1 MVSTRKWATA
11 RKTCRPATTCVSGC
25 GACRL
30 RATGTAFHGMAKV
43 IGHWQAVFSLWRP
56 HWITS
61 ARSFFEAQ
69 PRFATDKMGQNFIFH
84 RIFVC
89 HFAHGRGDY
98 PGFTAQWHKLF
109 SICRNTKR
117 QGDFLVKVKKWKG
130 KKMTAPINM
139 LAILTKNIP
148 LIGLMFLCQKHLY
161 LCQNAKWK
169 FANFIAPSRARVP
182 LIYLVVG
189 IIGFKLLNIVAP
201 MFALLFRGTSVRHE
215 LIAFYTADLY
225 PFIAAVQS
233 VRDVVAAKTNTFDG
247 SFV

>member
-1 MVSTRKWATA
+1 MVTKKAVITLRYLLKTRQRRVVNTRKWATA

-148 LIGLMFLCQKHLY
+148 LIGFMFLMFLCQKHLH
-161 LCQNAKWK
+161 
-169 FANFIAPSRARVP
+169 S
-182 LIYLVVG
+182 G
-189 IIGFKLLNIVAP
+189 
-201 MFALLFRGTSVRHE
+201 
-215 LIAFYTADLY
+215 
-225 PFIAAVQS
+225 QS
-233 VRDVVAAKTNTFDG
+233 TK
-247 SFV
+247 

>member
-139 LAILTKNIP
+139 LAILTKKYPIDWP
-148 LIGLMFLCQKHLY
+148 YVPYVLMSKTLVLMSKTLVFMSKREMKVCKLHCTLA
-161 LCQNAKWK
+161 C
-169 FANFIAPSRARVP
+169 ART
-182 LIYLVVG
+182 I
-189 IIGFKLLNIVAP
+189 
-201 MFALLFRGTSVRHE
+201 
-215 LIAFYTADLY
+215 
-225 PFIAAVQS
+225 
-233 VRDVVAAKTNTFDG
+233 
-247 SFV
+247 